1 MEYPG
6 MEVASMSPKRP
17 YIPPRVVRHDSESE
31 FPEGKRNLIRS
42 FCQEPKSDPCSS
54 RMDSPD
60 YMTIVDLDRR
70 YIHVS
75 DDFCRL
81 LGYEREALIG
91 KRYDDLSAP
100 ETSDILT
107 VFNLFCQLEYMHG
120 LWMLVARS
128 GTRIL
133 VRYEA
138 WLRPDM
144 LIEGHMQLVGA
155 GY

>member
-1 MEYPG
+1 LQ
-6 MEVASMSPKRP
+6 
-17 YIPPRVVRHDSESE
+17 
-31 FPEGKRNLIRS
+31 FPEPNRNVIGALQR
-42 FCQEPKSDPCSS
+42 EPSGCSS
-54 RMDSPD
+54 APIVNHD
-60 YMTIVDLDRR
+60 YIAVIDMERR
-70 YIHVS
+70 YVQVS

-81 LGYEREALIG
+81 VGYEREVLLG
-91 KRYDDLSAP
+91 KRYDDLTAP
-100 ETSDILT
+100 ETNDLVT

-138 WLRPDM
+138 WLRSDR

-155 GY
+155 RY

>member
-1 MEYPG
+1 MC
-6 MEVASMSPKRP
+6 PKRP
-17 YIPPRVVRHDSESE
+17 YIPPRVVRHDSDSE
-31 FPEGKRNLIRS
+31 FPEWKRNLIRALYR
-42 FCQEPKSDPCSS
+42 EPNNDASLPAVASC
-54 RMDSPD
+54 D
-60 YMTIVDLDRR
+60 YRTIVDLDRR

-81 LGYEREALIG
+81 LGYEREDLVG

-100 ETSDILT
+100 DTNDILT

-120 LWMLVARS
+120 LWMLVAS
-128 GTRIL
+128 TGTRIL

-155 GY
+155 GD